1 MKPSLSRYGYI
12 RVSVSHISC
21 SELSETT
28 RWIIDT
34 VSDNFCLKYASRK
47 LQGDQEVL
55 KLNGTH
61 QLLLY
66 SDDVNLLGKTT
77 STKKK
82 TIPFTNGQN
91 RRRSGCR
98 RRENSVQS
106 SLDRA
111 PLFVHCSLWRYTAGG
126 SKWKYCITGNFCSW
140 TFMGATRGWRYSGV
154 WLHVHV

>member
-1 MKPSLSRYGYI
+1 MKPPVSRYRYI
-12 RVSVSHISC
+12 FCSRICC
-21 SELSETT
+21 SERSGTN
-28 RWIIDT
+28 RWLIAT
-34 VSDNFCLKYASRK
+34 VSDNFGLEYAIRK
-47 LQGDQEVL
+47 LQGNQKVP

-66 SDDVNLLGKTT
+66 SDDVNLLGETT
-77 STKKK
+77 STKEK

-111 PLFVHCSLWRYTAGG
+111 PLFVHCSLWPYTAGG
-126 SKWKYCITGNFCSW
+126 SKWKHCITGNFCSQ
-140 TFMGATRGWRYSGV
+140 TFIGVMRGWRYSGV
-154 WLHVHV
+154 